1 MRILKLFKKHIL
13 ALLAAIV
20 LIVISC
26 NADLALPTYMS
37 DIVDVGVQQGGI
49 ASPVPD
55 TIRAESL
62 DDLELFMST
71 KDAKAVEAVFS
82 KADNNGIRTYKG
94 TEEERAD
101 GGKIADI
108 MSLPETVVLSFNQGI
123 DANSMGDMMGTSGEK
138 DNSAAQ
144 AMPTPE
150 QMAAMTPEQLAE
162 MQQKA
167 AAAQNMQK
175 QIDADGGKITMKG
188 LRLGVEGSLI
198 DQGKLVEGAN
208 DMADKM
214 GSMSGSIVT
223 QRAVSYV
230 QDEYKAQGIDPAAV
244 QNAYLGRMATTMF
257 GLCLVSLVA
266 TILTGAVAS
275 RTACSIARDL
285 RRETFNKVMHFSPA
299 EVGKFSQASLI
310 TRCTND
316 IQQIQMAATLFIR
329 MCLMA
334 PVMGIVAVMRVLA
347 NHTGLEWTIAVAI
360 IAVSAVVGVLM
371 GLTMPKFKKMQSFV
385 DRVNLTAREL
395 LDGLMPIRSFN
406 REEHE
411 LERFDKASLDLM
423 TTQLYTNRAM
433 SFMMPLMMLVMNCIT
448 VLIVWFGAQGVSDG
462 VMQVGNM
469 MAFISYTMQIVMAF
483 MILTMVSVI
492 LPRAEAVKL
501 MEERQEHYKI
511 EHMADLAD
519 ETEFSFFQQGEYVD
533 MCIGPHLTY
542 TKALKAFKITQQ
554 SGAYWKNDKEN
565 KMLTRINGVAFRNQ
579 EELDAWEK
587 EQQEARERDHRKIGK
602 EMGLFMTDDLVGR
615 GLPMF
620 LPAGYT
626 VWQELENYIKEKE
639 RARGYL
645 HVMTPCIG
653 TVNLYKTSGHWDHYR
668 ENMFP
673 AMEMEGESYVLRPM
687 NCPHHM
693 MIYANRPHSYRDLP
707 MRIGEIAHDFRYES
721 SGTLKGIERGRHFCQ
736 NDAHLFC
743 TPEQIKS
750 EVADVCNLIFE
761 VYKDFNITD
770 YRCVLSLRDPADKKK
785 YHDDDAMWN
794 HAEQALREVLTEL
807 GIHFT
812 EEIGEAAFYGP
823 KLDVNVK
830 PAVGAEYTLSTC
842 QLDFCLPAKFHL
854 TYVDKDGSEKTPVVL
869 HRAILGSLDRFM
881 AYLIE
886 ETKGKFPT
894 WLAPTQ
900 VKVLPVSEK
909 TLEYAQDVTEKLSD
923 AGIRVVLDDDN
934 QKIGY
939 KIRAAQQVDRVPYM
953 LVLGAKEAEAG
964 NISVRDRKGETTEM
978 SLEDFIAKVTTE
990 IRTRSL

>member
-1 MRILKLFKKHIL
+1 MRILKLFKKHVL

-62 DDLELFMST
+62 DNLELFMSA
-71 KDAKAVEAVFS
+71 KDAKTVEAAFG
-82 KADNNGIRTYKG
+82 KTDQNGIRTYQG
-94 TEEERAD
+94 TEDERAD
-101 GGKIADI
+101 GSKLADI
-108 MSLPETVVLSFNQGI
+108 MSLPETVVLAFNQGI
-123 DANSMGDMMGTSGEK
+123 DADSMSDMTGAS
-138 DNSAAQ
+138 DDASDSSSAQ

-167 AAAQNMQK
+167 VAAQNMQK
-175 QIDADGGKITMKG
+175 QIDADGGKITMSS
-188 LRLGVEGSLI
+188 LRLGIEGGLI
-198 DQGKLVEGAN
+198 DQNKLVDGAN
-208 DMADKM
+208 EMADKM

-223 QRAVSYV
+223 QRAVTYV
-230 QDEYKAQGIDPAAV
+230 QDEYKAQGIDPADV
-244 QNAYLGRMATTMF
+244 QNAYLGHMATTMF

-492 LPRAEAVKL
+492 LPRAEVAAERVEEVITCPTSINDPASPKL
-501 MEERQEHYKI
+501 PAASAPRGELAFHDMSFQYPDAR
-511 EHMADLAD
+511 ADVISGVNFTTHAGQMLGVIGSTGSGKSTLVQLIPRLYD
-519 ETEFSFFQQGEYVD
+519 VTGGSISLDGIDVRDMTLSELRRRIGYIPQQG
-533 MCIGPHLTY
+533 
-542 TKALKAFKITQQ
+542 
-554 SGAYWKNDKEN
+554 
-565 KMLTRINGVAFRNQ
+565 R
-579 EELDAWEK
+579 
-587 EQQEARERDHRKIGK
+587 
-602 EMGLFMTDDLVGR
+602 LFS
-615 GLPMF
+615 
-620 LPAGYT
+620 
-626 VWQELENYIKEKE
+626 
-639 RARGYL
+639 
-645 HVMTPCIG
+645 G
-653 TVNLYKTSGHWDHYR
+653 TVESNLKFAGDMVS
-668 ENMFP
+668 
-673 AMEMEGESYVLRPM
+673 
-687 NCPHHM
+687 
-693 MIYANRPHSYRDLP
+693 
-707 MRIGEIAHDFRYES
+707 
-721 SGTLKGIERGRHFCQ
+721 
-736 NDAHLFC
+736 
-743 TPEQIKS
+743 
-750 EVADVCNLIFE
+750 
-761 VYKDFNITD
+761 
-770 YRCVLSLRDPADKKK
+770 
-785 YHDDDAMWN
+785 DDDMR
-794 HAEQALREVLTEL
+794 QAAR
-807 GIHFT
+807 I
-812 EEIGEAAFYGP
+812 
-823 KLDVNVK
+823 
-830 PAVGAEYTLSTC
+830 
-842 QLDFCLPAKFHL
+842 
-854 TYVDKDGSEKTPVVL
+854 
-869 HRAILGSLDRFM
+869 
-881 AYLIE
+881 
-886 ETKGKFPT
+886 
-894 WLAPTQ
+894 
-900 VKVLPVSEK
+900 
-909 TLEYAQDVTEKLSD
+909 AQ
-923 AGIRVVLDDDN
+923 A
-934 QKIGY
+934 
-939 KIRAAQQVDRVPYM
+939 
-953 LVLGAKEAEAG
+953 
-964 NISVRDRKGETTEM
+964 
-978 SLEDFIAKVTTE
+978 EDFIAEREGGYDSPISQGGSNVSGGQRQRLAIARALAKKPEVVVFDDSFSALDYKTDARLREELAKNVTDAALVVVAQRIATIMHADQIIVLDDGHVVGTGTHEELLHNCPAYLE
-990 IRTRSL
+990 IAQSQLSAEELGLTQEEIEAVMEGGER